1 MSDPTPMVRLRDFGR
16 SVGNAVLESVGRAAS
31 RVQETTP
38 LPADVLE
45 SDDAYLVV
53 FDTPGAT
60 ASDVQVRYSGGT
72 VFVRVDRFREY
83 FENFEMRFPGRGL
96 SLDGEVELPRDALI
110 DPEHATA
117 TLRENG
123 TLHVE
128 IPKRQ
133 SESADDTASE
143 SESEPESDE
152 EHEQEEGQE

>member
-1 MSDPTPMVRLRDFGR
+1 MSGPTPMVRLRDLGR
-16 SVGNAVLESVGRAAS
+16 SVGNAVIETVGRAAS

-45 SDDAYLVV
+45 SDEAYLVV

-60 ASDVQVRYSGGT
+60 ASDVQVRYSGGS

-96 SLDGEVELPRDALI
+96 SLDGEVALPRDALI
-110 DPEHATA
+110 DPQHATA

-128 IPKRQ
+128 IPKRDSDANDSTDGAV
-133 SESADDTASE
+133 SESDTA
-143 SESEPESDE
+143 
-152 EHEQEEGQE
+152 